1 MQTYYLK
8 WEIQRWGK
16 ERNIMQRKEKEFT
29 WQKMEPKEQK
39 QIPHEC
45 FLILKNLIR
54 TFNKSSKLKD
64 KRKSQS

>member
-1 MQTYYLK
+1 
-8 WEIQRWGK
+8 
-16 ERNIMQRKEKEFT
+16 MQRKEKEFT